1 VNNFTGNIGHMAMA
15 GLTIIAVTVLALH
28 NTISGDTAV
37 AIIAGIGGVSVG
49 GGVASASVGVPVSN
63 SGAGL
68 AQTGTYTLVPTTSVT
83 VTKGPS
89 EAGVTTTSTAATP

>member
-1 VNNFTGNIGHMAMA
+1 VNNFTGNIGHIAMSA
-15 GLTIIAVTVLALH
+15 LVIISVTILSWH
-28 NTISGDTAV
+28 GTISGGTAV

-49 GGVASASVGVPVSN
+49 GGVASASAGAPVSN